1 MPVLLGRLG
10 DVEGYHFISTVR
22 MGDLTNL
29 IKSVK
34 PILVISAFRN
44 NQPVLQE
51 LMPAQKYE
59 SLPILCLSRK
69 EELPILHWERSSIV
83 FTVPFEIATHAGF
96 LSKRVH
102 SLLMLIKS
110 HASRQE
116 TKDNA
121 QDVASKATR
130 NLSRYVMELD
140 QKASALKAVKNRIVA
155 LSEKADLP
163 LRSELKSLV
172 NTIRMSLSDRNRW
185 EDFKLYFENVN
196 PNFLNKLRDNH
207 PDLTLKD
214 VKYCCYV
221 TMNMSNDDITHILGI
236 NPESVRTHK
245 YRLKKK
251 LGLSKN
257 QSLRHYLAKLLP
269 DSSSLTA

>member
-1 MPVLLGRLG
+1 
-10 DVEGYHFISTVR
+10 
-22 MGDLTNL
+22 
-29 IKSVK
+29 
-34 PILVISAFRN
+34 
-44 NQPVLQE
+44 
-51 LMPAQKYE
+51 
-59 SLPILCLSRK
+59 
-69 EELPILHWERSSIV
+69 
-83 FTVPFEIATHAGF
+83 
-96 LSKRVH
+96 
-102 SLLMLIKS
+102 
-110 HASRQE
+110 
-116 TKDNA
+116 
-121 QDVASKATR
+121 
-130 NLSRYVMELD
+130 
-140 QKASALKAVKNRIVA
+140 
-155 LSEKADLP
+155 
-163 LRSELKSLV
+163 
-172 NTIRMSLSDRNRW
+172 MSLSDRNRW

>member
-1 MPVLLGRLG
+1 M
-10 DVEGYHFISTVR
+10 
-22 MGDLTNL
+22 
-29 IKSVK
+29 
-34 PILVISAFRN
+34 
-44 NQPVLQE
+44 LQG
-51 LMPAQKYE
+51 K
-59 SLPILCLSRK
+59 
-69 EELPILHWERSSIV
+69 
-83 FTVPFEIATHAGF
+83 
-96 LSKRVH
+96 
-102 SLLMLIKS
+102 
-110 HASRQE
+110 

-140 QKASALKAVKNRIVA
+140 QKGKCFWKQLRIES
-155 LSEKADLP
+155 LPQLEKTTCH

-196 PNFLNKLRDNH
+196 PNFWTNFMITT

-236 NPESVRTHK
+236 NPESVK
-245 YRLKKK
+245 
-251 LGLSKN
+251 
-257 QSLRHYLAKLLP
+257 P
-269 DSSSLTA
+269 